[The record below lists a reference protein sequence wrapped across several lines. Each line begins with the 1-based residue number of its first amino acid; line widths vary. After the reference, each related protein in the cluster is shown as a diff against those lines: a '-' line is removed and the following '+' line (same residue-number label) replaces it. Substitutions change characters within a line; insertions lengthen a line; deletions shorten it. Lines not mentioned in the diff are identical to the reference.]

1 MPLLLLS
8 CNMAASPS
16 LEHHQH
22 PTHMTS
28 HMSSHDPSSVEIY
41 SGIQEAQDT
50 QALRKTRNEGG
61 RRKKEPNDRT
71 KLTDSKYIRG

>member
-28 HMSSHDPSSVEIY
+28 HTPSHMSSQDPSSVEIY
-41 SGIQEAQDT
+41 SGLQEAQDT
-50 QALRKTRNEGG
+50 QALRESRNEGG

-71 KLTDSKYIRG
+71 